1 MLNVKKISIIKTSLF
16 FLVFIPS
23 LIKPQQRSFKDD
35 KGIYLACEKMPEIK
49 GGLKTIASM
58 IKYPPKAKKE
68 KVQGMVYVQFIV
80 DEKGKV
86 SSEKVIRSL
95 GAGCDEEAL
104 RVVSG
109 LKIKPGY
116 DKGVPVKVKMTLP
129 FRFKL

>member
-1 MLNVKKISIIKTSLF
+1 MYGVNTKGVIKTVFLSLI
-16 FLVFIPS
+16 FITS

-58 IKYPPKAKKE
+58 IRYPPKARKE

-86 SSEKVIRSL
+86 SAEKVIRSL

-104 RVVSG
+104 RVVSK

-116 DKGVPVKVKMTLP
+116 EKGNPVKVKMTLP

>member
-1 MLNVKKISIIKTSLF
+1 MFNINQRKTIKVAVLF
-16 FLVFIPS
+16 FVFISS
-23 LIKPQQRSFKDD
+23 LIIAQQRSFKDEN
-35 KGIYLACEKMPEIK
+35 GIYLACEKMPEIK

-58 IKYPPKAKKE
+58 IKYPPKARKE
-68 KVQGMVYVQFIV
+68 KVQGMVYVQFVV

-86 SSEKVIRSL
+86 SSQKIIRSL

-104 RVVSG
+104 RVVSK

-116 DKGVPVKVKMTLP
+116 EKGVPVKVKMTLP